1 MEKKEKVRR
10 LRPQSGKRL
19 RELREQHQL
28 RQMDFAEQV
37 NEHMRVKLPMFRSS
51 EALTQSMVSDLELGN
66 ADLSILHLF
75 AISSFFGVAPLD
87 LLGDGLQAVGK
98 SEIKLCGTAEL
109 RNCGTAELRNCGTAE
124 LRNCGTA
131 ELLRNTRTPRCVNP
145 LIRGTFLCALRFRAG
160 FSHLIRVL
168 SAVHNWPYRMR
179 SILSFTR

>member
-124 LRNCGTA
+124 L
-131 ELLRNTRTPRCVNP
+131 LRNMRTPRCVNP
-145 LIRGTFLCALRFRAG
+145 LILGTFLCALRFRAG